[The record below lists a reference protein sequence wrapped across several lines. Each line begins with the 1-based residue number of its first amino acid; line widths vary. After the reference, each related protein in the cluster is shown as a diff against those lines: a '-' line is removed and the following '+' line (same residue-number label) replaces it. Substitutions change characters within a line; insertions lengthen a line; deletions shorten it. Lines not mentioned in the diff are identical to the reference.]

1 VLRISEE
8 KGDRMKN
15 RRADVQSW
23 EGKSLRVHVL
33 YSRAGVAQHIW
44 IENENSAVL
53 IDTGDGLT
61 RDLISND
68 LDPKRI
74 RGVIFTH
81 GHFDH
86 VGGLHSLLGF
96 MRMIGRMEPM
106 PIVTPEGCTE
116 VVSLVDNF
124 KSCYPDTIPFEIS
137 LIEIRSQQ
145 VIQIADMTIKAYVVV
160 HCGSID
166 GFGILDRIP
175 AMGYRISHEGETIAV
190 SGDTGICPSL
200 KKLVR
205 GADLAILEAT
215 HKKSAEVSK
224 EALEKVHL
232 SEGLA
237 KEFGKLAKDFILVHR
252 GEGQ

>member
-1 VLRISEE
+1 
-8 KGDRMKN
+8 MKK
-15 RRADVQSW
+15 RRTDMQSW

-44 IENENSAVL
+44 IENENGAVL
-53 IDTGDGLT
+53 IDTGDGLI

-96 MRMIGRMEPM
+96 LRMIGRKEPL

-116 VVSLVDNF
+116 VFSLVENF
-124 KSCYPDTIPFEIS
+124 ERCYPDTIPFEIRRK
-137 LIEIRSQQ
+137 EVRSQQ
-145 VIQIADMTIKAYVVV
+145 VIQIADMTIKAYPVV
-160 HCGSID
+160 HCGSIE

-190 SGDTGICPSL
+190 SGDTGFCPSL
-200 KKLVR
+200 KELAR
-205 GADLAILEAT
+205 GADLAIIEAGYE
-215 HKKSAEVSK
+215 KSRGVDREV
-224 EALEKVHL
+224 LEKVHL
-232 SEGLA
+232 SEDLAQEIGRLA
-237 KEFGKLAKDFILVHR
+237 KNFVLVHR

>member
-1 VLRISEE
+1 
-8 KGDRMKN
+8 MKN

-23 EGKSLRVHVL
+23 EGKSLRARVL

-44 IENENSAVL
+44 IENENGAVL
-53 IDTGDGLT
+53 IDAGDGLI

-96 MRMIGRMEPM
+96 MRMIGRTEPL
-106 PIVTPEGCTE
+106 PIVTPEGCKE

-124 KSCYPDTIPFEIS
+124 KNCYPDTIPFEIRRK
-137 LIEIRSQQ
+137 EIRSQQ
-145 VIQIADMTIKAYVVV
+145 IIRIADMSIRAYAVV
-160 HCGSID
+160 HCGSIE
-166 GFGILDRIP
+166 GSEILDRIP

-190 SGDTGICPSL
+190 SGDTGFCPSL
-200 KKLVR
+200 KRLAK
-205 GADLAILEAT
+205 GADLAIIEAGY
-215 HKKSAEVSK
+215 KKSKGVDGEVLK
-224 EALEKVHL
+224 KVHL
-232 SEGLA
+232 SEDLAQEIGRLA
-237 KEFGKLAKDFILVHR
+237 KNFVLVHR